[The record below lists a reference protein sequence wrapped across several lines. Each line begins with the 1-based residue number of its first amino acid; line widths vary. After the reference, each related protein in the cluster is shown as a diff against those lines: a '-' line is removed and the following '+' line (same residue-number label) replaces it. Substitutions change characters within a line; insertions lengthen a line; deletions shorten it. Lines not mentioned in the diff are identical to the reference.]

1 LTAGSD
7 VGATRDDG
15 ILVKSLQLR
24 DIEDVRAVE
33 EEMARG
39 KTVMILRVTPM
50 AQKGGEE
57 LRTAV
62 ERLYASATGAGGDIA
77 RLGDERVVI
86 TPPGV
91 RIWRERRP

>member
-1 LTAGSD
+1 M
-7 VGATRDDG
+7 RN
-15 ILVKSLQLR
+15 
-24 DIEDVRAVE
+24 IEDVRAVE

-39 KTVMILRVTPM
+39 KTVIILRVTPM
-50 AQKGGEE
+50 AQKDDEE

-62 ERLYASATGAGGDIA
+62 ERLYASATSAGGDIA
-77 RLGDERVVI
+77 RLGDERIVI